1 MMKDTIPPCAADAL
15 QRIRQVEIGGVVV
28 GISMLDH
35 ILEEVAA
42 MNILDTRELGFELM
56 RRVKVYN
63 YVPPRVEDQYRVA
76 ILKEFNIYQK
86 RGR

>member
-1 MMKDTIPPCAADAL
+1 MKNTIPPCAADAL

-28 GISMLDH
+28 GISMLDR

-42 MNILDTRELGFELM
+42 MNIQDIRELGFELM
-56 RRVKVYN
+56 SRVKVYN

-76 ILKEFNIYQK
+76 ILKECNTYQK

>member
-15 QRIRQVEIGGVVV
+15 QRIRQVELGGVVV
-28 GISMLDH
+28 GIPMLDH

-42 MNILDTRELGFELM
+42 MNIQDTRELGFELM

-63 YVPPRVEDQYRVA
+63 YVPPRVEDQYRVP

>member
-1 MMKDTIPPCAADAL
+1 MKDDIPCCAADAL
-15 QRIRQVEIGGVVV
+15 RRIRQVEIGGVVV

-35 ILEEVAA
+35 ILEEVVT
-42 MNILDTRELGFELM
+42 MNLQDTRELGFELM
-56 RRVKVYN
+56 KRVKIYN

-76 ILKEFNIYQK
+76 ILQEFETYQQ